1 MSTSNENKDKET
13 IKGKEFI
20 DLKINQE
27 PCELNKVYEN
37 YKIISIRKNGFEY
50 DIPKIFFAGKEIQF
64 YKLIIEKDGIES
76 TLELGAKDSE
86 RLAYSTD
93 MFYRNTP
100 NDIDLPKEVSFAW
113 IKRETKR
120 GNTYVDLN
128 ILWNHYD

>member
-1 MSTSNENKDKET
+1 MSTSNENKDKKT

-37 YKIISIRKNGFEY
+37 YKIISIRKNGFETY
-50 DIPKIFFAGKEIQF
+50 WSRKETQL

-76 TLELGAKDSE
+76 KLELGSGDS
-86 RLAYSTD
+86 RTLAYYTN
-93 MFYRNTP
+93 MYYRNTP

-120 GNTYVDLN
+120 GNTYVDLK
-128 ILWNHYD
+128 ILWNLDL